1 MLRTRFKGFKNFPE
15 VLYVCA
21 VGVDIGKKG
30 QITHHHHHHHNP
42 QRGEKKEGV
51 RREGGREDDY

>member
-1 MLRTRFKGFKNFPE
+1 MLKTRFKGFKNFPE

-30 QITHHHHHHHNP
+30 QTLHHHHHNP
-42 QRGEKKEGV
+42 RCEGKKEGV
-51 RREGGREDDY
+51 RREGGREDDH